1 MVCTRNVL
9 ALTRELPHGRRI
21 VLTVTHA
28 HPEHGFG
35 AQVFKPDAEIFGTLS
50 ELGRRGVTIVAR
62 PLEYEP
68 IRRRSGFVADPLGN
82 LTEITQDA

>member
-1 MVCTRNVL
+1 MGCTRNVL
-9 ALTRELPHGRRI
+9 ALTRELAPGRRL

-35 AQVFKPDAEIFGTLS
+35 AQVFKPDAEIFGTLD
-50 ELGRRGVTIVAR
+50 ELGRRGVTIVAG

-68 IRRRSGFVADPLGN
+68 IRRRGGFFANPWGK
-82 LTEITQDA
+82 LTEIIQDA